1 MLSTDY
7 YYINQKLQ
15 AVRYASCRADVLYV
29 SGMVWGYLAALF
41 AHGGIS
47 LVERRLLEVL
57 LENAQQYAM
66 ATVNDLEIQG
76 WA

>member
-1 MLSTDY
+1 MFSTDY

-15 AVRYASCRADVLYV
+15 AVRYAECRADVHYV
-29 SGMVWGYLAALF
+29 SGMVCGYLAALS

-47 LVERRLLEVL
+47 LVERRLLELL

-66 ATVNDLEIQG
+66 ATVRDLEVQG
-76 WA
+76 WS